1 MFVLTKTAVLKCAHG
16 GLVRNQNSQDWVRIA
31 DDPLLVED
39 DPLARSIAA
48 CPMATITTPPCTS
61 TVAVDDASY
70 SAFLRIDGHRIC
82 LDSTTGRTN
91 WSQLGITPFSVT
103 AVAQVFVQSGA

>member
-1 MFVLTKTAVLKCAHG
+1 MFVLTKAAVLKCAHG
-16 GLVRNQNSQDWVRIA
+16 GIVSNENSQDWVRIGG
-31 DDPLLVED
+31 DPLLVED
-39 DPLARSIAA
+39 DPLKRSISA
-48 CPMATITTPPCTS
+48 CPMATVTTPPCTA

-70 SAFLRIDGHRIC
+70 STFIRIGGHRIC

-103 AVAQVFVQSGA
+103 AVAQEFVQSGA